1 MTERPKG
8 KRPTSP
14 SPGPSQRGPSSER
27 YESAI
32 QGPARVATIA
42 PPARN
47 GPNGIWSLRPAPRMA
62 RAISAP
68 IPPQI
73 TPTPAA
79 TPTYES
85 PKDPSTSPMRA
96 ASLTSPIPMPWGTTS
111 ATRRRGTA
119 YRASPMPASTAST
132 PPPRRSPTRMAAANR
147 RSEGYTMRF
156 GTIRCRVSITPTD
169 SMTPRNG
176 AARAAPYSGST
187 RTAAAANS
195 APVAS
200 SVSGY
205 STETRAPHSRH
216 VPRSTSQESTG
227 TLSRGRMSA
236 PQLGHL
242 DRGLTIDSPT
252 GTLAITTVRKDPK
265 IRPSTRNS
273 ATSTAGMLP
282 RGSSDPSGAERR
294 GLLEPLALGE
304 AGPAYRHEAG
314 RQVLEPPGREVDGR
328 GSTLG
333 REAVGV
339 DRAGAVRT
347 SLDRELAFRDEDG
360 TREQRVRLHG
370 EVPAPDHDH
379 PGVRPHPDAR
389 VVRVPDVGELDRRR
403 GRIVGDQ
410 PGLPEDR
417 VVGVG
422 IDVHRHVLREL
433 ALGAVGPAAR
443 RPQERRIERDRLRG
457 PVAVVEVQVLRLG
470 HLLEL
475 GNGLEHVGGG
485 QGDHRDRLPQPVQGP
500 LMDVPVVRVHRAHLG
515 RRPSPGRRIRVD
527 LPEPLLLED
536 LGVGVHTGAPDILP
550 APGIQALGHPGRIG
564 HDDAVLVEPPP
575 EVGIVELVAVAVA
588 VGAGLLTPG
597 DLTVHEQALA
607 QELGVP
613 GHVHVAVDEHP
624 EGELPDDQPVPA
636 GQTSVDAPSLLSLGQ
651 HQVLDERPPGGWVDD
666 LPVGRRADVH
676 AARPGHGEA
685 GIVGLD
691 GVLHQ
696 GVVQALICRVR
707 GQAGEGRVVEEVV
720 LGLVQSGL
728 GRHEG
733 VLSSAFARA
742 TLQLRRGREQHRSA
756 GDGQDDDHHEH
767 GDRGDPLLVVQS
779 LEHQLT
785 ALFRR

>member
-27 YESAI
+27 YASAI

-68 IPPQI
+68 IPPPI

-132 PPPRRSPTRMAAANR
+132 PSPMRSPTRTAAANR
-147 RSEGYTMRF
+147 TSEGYTMRF
-156 GTIRCRVSITPTD
+156 GTIRCRASITPTA
-169 SMTPRNG
+169 SMMPRNG

-216 VPRSTSQESTG
+216 VPRSTSQETTG

-242 DRGLTIDSPT
+242 DRDLTIDSPT

-265 IRPSTRNS
+265 IRPSRRNS

-304 AGPAYRHEAG
+304 AGPAHRHEAG
-314 RQVLEPPGREVDGR
+314 RQVLKPLGRELDGR
-328 GSTLG
+328 GSALS

-339 DRAGAVRT
+339 DRARAVSPAEHLEL
-347 SLDRELAFRDEDG
+347 SLGHEDG
-360 TREQRVRLHG
+360 PREQRVRLHG
-370 EVPAPDHDH
+370 QGAASDYDDA
-379 PGVRPHPDAR
+379 GVRSNPHPCVSR
-389 VVRVPDVGELDRRR
+389 VADVGELHRGG
-403 GRIVGDQ
+403 GRIVRHQ
-410 PGLPEDR
+410 PGLPVDR
-417 VVGVG
+417 IAGVG
-422 IDVHRHVLREL
+422 IDIHRHVLLEL
-433 ALGAVGPAAR
+433 PLGAVRPAAR
-443 RPQERRIERDRLRG
+443 RPQEGRVEVDRLCH
-457 PVAVVEVQVLRLG
+457 PVPEVEVQVLGLG
-470 HLLEL
+470 HLLQL
-475 GNGLEHVGGG
+475 GDGLEDVCGG

-500 LMDVPVVRVHRAHLG
+500 LMDVPVVRVHRAHPG
-515 RRPSPGRRIRVD
+515 RCPSPGGRIRVD
-527 LPEPLLLED
+527 LSEPLFLED
-536 LGVGVHTGAPDILP
+536 LGVGEDTCAPDHLP
-550 APGIQALGHPGRIG
+550 
-564 HDDAVLVEPPP
+564 
-575 EVGIVELVAVAVA
+575 
-588 VGAGLLTPG
+588 
-597 DLTVHEQALA
+597 
-607 QELGVP
+607 
-613 GHVHVAVDEHP
+613 
-624 EGELPDDQPVPA
+624 
-636 GQTSVDAPSLLSLGQ
+636 
-651 HQVLDERPPGGWVDD
+651 
-666 LPVGRRADVH
+666 
-676 AARPGHGEA
+676 
-685 GIVGLD
+685 
-691 GVLHQ
+691 
-696 GVVQALICRVR
+696 
-707 GQAGEGRVVEEVV
+707 
-720 LGLVQSGL
+720 
-728 GRHEG
+728 
-733 VLSSAFARA
+733 
-742 TLQLRRGREQHRSA
+742 
-756 GDGQDDDHHEH
+756 
-767 GDRGDPLLVVQS
+767 
-779 LEHQLT
+779 
-785 ALFRR
+785 